1 MVGDKL
7 GALASAVALSMLAA
21 CGSGAARTCV
31 GSDCLQNTDG
41 GNPAVQTGCKTDTD
55 CGMDGHCQA
64 DGTCSSVYTAQPQ
77 SNNCTPNPCDPATQ
91 FCSNGQCFA
100 KASQCRP
107 ADPACIYVPHGSF
120 EQPARAFWWPWTTP
134 DGPDDKTGAPHLRP
148 DVDYPD
154 YVHVMSTPVV
164 IRLHK
169 ADAAPAIVFNAIS
182 KVGIPAGADF
192 VEYQA
197 AMRAISG
204 VDGTPLWTAPHDFV
218 NNQQDSVN
226 GNSSIAAGDCKGDG
240 EVCFITGGWD
250 PADVDFCDPNT
261 GGCHITNK
269 ICGHPSDPPCDNSH
283 RHGGL
288 IAFGSDGRKL
298 WKNPKP
304 QLFWGSPAIARFFGP
319 TGPAQIVVGNGVYD
333 GATGATMCP
342 QTNGN
347 IGGNGDGTIS
357 IVADVDLDGV
367 PEIIT
372 GNNAFKVLRDP
383 NSPTG
388 YSCPALY
395 GAGVKVAAGQT
406 CAGGAGQFCGEG
418 FPAVANF
425 AGYGAA
431 MGLATTDPHPQIVV
445 VSHGYLRIHDWTG
458 GMILNPVPLPP
469 DPANCIHGEVN
480 QGGAP
485 TIADFDGDGLP
496 EIGIAGQ
503 GGYLV
508 WKPGVGFVWR
518 SKTSDCSASTGSSV
532 FDFEGKGEAKVVYS
546 DQCFMRIYDG
556 KTGNTLIQEKNAS
569 CTAYEMPIVAD
580 TDGTGRAK
588 IVIPSNTLCGYPC
601 DWGNGPQDQYFSDV
615 YGVKVLS
622 SPTDKWVNTRSVW
635 NEHSYHVTNVNID
648 GTLPFPEPNSWAPG
662 QSNSYRQNVQG
673 RGVFSAP
680 DLTACEVKAD
690 LTDCHQGKAT
700 ATVTVYNGG
709 ALVVKAGVDVSV
721 YAEGAAGT
729 KLVAT
734 SKTTKSLSPGDSE
747 KITVDWAAPSP
758 SAPVKLRAVLDEKGL
773 VGDCHPE
780 NNVVESEMLS
790 CPSIG

>member
-1 MVGDKL
+1 MVGNKL
-7 GALASAVALSMLAA
+7 TALTAALALSIFAA
-21 CGSGAARTCV
+21 CGSGNSRACV
-31 GSDCLQNTDG
+31 GSDCLQNGDAG
-41 GNPAVQTGCKTDTD
+41 FNPTGQTGCKTDTD
-55 CGMDGHCQA
+55 CGGGICQA
-64 DGTCSSVYTAQPQ
+64 DGSCSDSYTPTVQ

-91 FCSNGQCFA
+91 FCANGQCFA

-134 DGPDDKTGAPHLRP
+134 DGPDDKTGSPHPRL
-148 DVDYPD
+148 DLEYKD

-169 ADAAPAIVFNAIS
+169 ADPAPAIVFNSIS
-182 KVGIPAGADF
+182 KVGIPAGASF
-192 VEYQA
+192 IEYQA
-197 AMRAISG
+197 VMRAVSG
-204 VDGTPLWTAPHDFV
+204 VDGTPIWTAPRDFL

-226 GNSSIAAGDCKGDG
+226 GNSSITAGDCKGDG
-240 EVCFITGGWD
+240 EVCFITGGWNPD
-250 PADVDFCDPNT
+250 DVNFCDSDT
-261 GGCHITNK
+261 GNCHVTGTACTAAK
-269 ICGHPSDPPCDNSH
+269 PCDGSQSH

-288 IAFGSDGRKL
+288 IAFGADGRTL
-298 WKNPKP
+298 WKNRQP
-304 QLFWGSPAIARFFGP
+304 QVWWGSPAIARLLGP

-333 GATGATMCP
+333 GATGATLCP
-342 QTNGN
+342 QTGSDV
-347 IGGNGDGTIS
+347 GGNGDGTLT
-357 IVADVDLDGV
+357 IVADIDLDGI

-372 GNNAFKVLRDP
+372 GNNAYKLVKDAT
-383 NSPTG
+383 SPTG
-388 YSCPALY
+388 YSCPALF
-395 GAGVKVAAGQT
+395 GAGVKVGVNKV
-406 CAGGAGQFCGEG
+406 CGGGAGRFCGEG
-418 FPAVANF
+418 FAAVANF

-431 MGLATTDPHPQIVV
+431 MGLSPTDPHPQIVV

-458 GMILNPVPLPP
+458 GMILDPIPLPSEPTCP
-469 DPANCIHGEVN
+469 DAN

-508 WKPGVGFVWR
+508 WKPGVNFVWR
-518 SKTSDCSASTGSSV
+518 SQTRDCSSNTGSSV
-532 FDFEGKGEAKVVYS
+532 FDFEGKGEAKVVYG

-556 KTGNTLIQEKNAS
+556 KTGSTLIQEKNSS

-580 TDGTGRAK
+580 TDGSGRAK
-588 IVIPSNTLCGYPC
+588 IVIPSNTLCSYTC
-601 DWGNGPQDQYFSDV
+601 DWGGGPEDQYFSNV

-635 NEHSYHVTNVNID
+635 NQHSYHVTNVNID
-648 GTLPFPEPNSWAPG
+648 GTLPYPEPNSWAPG

-690 LTDCHQGKAT
+690 LTDCHKGKAT

-709 ALVVKAGVDVSV
+709 ALVVKAGVDVAV

-729 KLVAT
+729 KLVASAKT
-734 SKTTKSLSPGDSE
+734 SKALQPGDSE
-747 KITVDWAAPSP
+747 QIKVDWAAPSP